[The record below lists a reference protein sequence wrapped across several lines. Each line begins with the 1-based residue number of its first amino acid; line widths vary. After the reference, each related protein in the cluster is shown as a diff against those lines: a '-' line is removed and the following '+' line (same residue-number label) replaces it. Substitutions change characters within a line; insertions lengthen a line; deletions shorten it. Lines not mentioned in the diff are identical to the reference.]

1 VTTRSSSLGVDTG
14 GRPRSE
20 RAQVAVLAAARALF
34 EEGGYTSATVEAI
47 AARSAVAKTTIY
59 RWWPNRAALLVD
71 VLVSE
76 ASAVAPAPAAGDPLR
91 ALRGELRRGA
101 IAANGFMGR
110 LLTSLLG
117 AAQEDPEVRAAL
129 LQGLFY
135 PRREASAAAIQ
146 RAQTAGML
154 RSDVPPYII
163 TDMLFGPLFYRM
175 FVQHEPVTVQFVDRV
190 FQYVLQ
196 GLQPPGTGR
205 R

>member
-1 VTTRSSSLGVDTG
+1 
-14 GRPRSE
+14 
-20 RAQVAVLAAARALF
+20 VLAAARALF